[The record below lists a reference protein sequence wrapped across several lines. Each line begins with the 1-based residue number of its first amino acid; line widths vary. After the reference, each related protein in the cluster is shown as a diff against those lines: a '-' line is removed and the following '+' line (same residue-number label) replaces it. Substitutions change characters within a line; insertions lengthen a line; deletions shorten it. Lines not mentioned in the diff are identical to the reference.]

1 MWWREWTHEEEG
13 RRGENVCGGE
23 SGHMRGRGGGQMR
36 GMREWT
42 HEEEGRRGANVCGGE
57 SGHMRGWTHEGDGR
71 RGQSLTERM
80 DT

>member
-1 MWWREWTHEEEG
+1 
-13 RRGENVCGGE
+13 
-23 SGHMRGRGGGQMR
+23 MRGRGGGQMR

-71 RGQSLTERM
+71 RGQILAERV